1 MHETEALFV
10 VCLHLRTPM
19 KDQETYVVTADQE
32 RDGSVACQPERE
44 LPEERLGQATWLR
57 SPALWKILR
66 RSAAD

>member
-44 LPEERLGQATWLR
+44 LPEERLGQATWF
-57 SPALWKILR
+57 ALSTVRTGICT
-66 RSAAD
+66 